1 MFQLVPCRH
10 RLDEVL
16 HSDPLQAPA
25 DGADGA
31 DGVVIGLKIDDPY
44 ELGYT
49 KPCKANAINLPSFL
63 VSHWVIG
70 FMAGAPH

>member
-1 MFQLVPCRH
+1 MFQLVPRRH

-49 KPCKANAINLPSFL
+49 
-63 VSHWVIG
+63 
-70 FMAGAPH
+70 

>member
-31 DGVVIGLKIDDPY
+31 DGDATVERL
-44 ELGYT
+44 
-49 KPCKANAINLPSFL
+49 
-63 VSHWVIG
+63 
-70 FMAGAPH
+70 AGAPAWSKLMEVGYGGMAVAKSIDINSITLR